1 MGKTVSP
8 RSLDVESLARKGGD
22 LSGAESLARF
32 ERLADLSVPPPHSTG
47 DQEAI
52 WPMVEWH
59 VAAELRRGPTGPAPW
74 LRVGAR
80 VTLHLLCQRCLQ
92 PLAQSLAFERE
103 IRFVAHEAQAEIEDE
118 RSEEDVLSL
127 ERRLDLFELIE
138 DELLLAV
145 PLSPRHERCPDAPAL
160 AKLTELSESVGG
172 VSTPSEQRQ
181 QPFKDLDRL
190 RRL

>member
-32 ERLADLSVPPPHSTG
+32 ERLADLSVHPSNSTG
-47 DQEAI
+47 AQEDAQ
-52 WPMVEWH
+52 PVVEWH
-59 VAAELRRGPTGPAPW
+59 VAGELRRGPTGPAPW
-74 LRVGAR
+74 LRVRAQAK
-80 VTLHLLCQRCLQ
+80 LHVQCQRCLQ
-92 PLAQSLAFERE
+92 PLAQALAFERE

-118 RSEEDVLSL
+118 RCEEDVLSL

-145 PLSPRHERCPDAPAL
+145 PLAPRHERCPDAPVL
-160 AKLTELSESVGG
+160 AKLTELSESAGG
-172 VSTPSEQRQ
+172 AVAPAEDRQ
-181 QPFKDLDRL
+181 QPFKGLDRL